1 MMGLLRSRDGFRD
14 KPWDPTMMVKPRM
27 SEFPKKNNWFNHD
40 IHGLVQRDLKM

>member
-27 SEFPKKNNWFNHD
+27 SEFPKKTIGSTTISTDWFNG
-40 IHGLVQRDLKM
+40 I